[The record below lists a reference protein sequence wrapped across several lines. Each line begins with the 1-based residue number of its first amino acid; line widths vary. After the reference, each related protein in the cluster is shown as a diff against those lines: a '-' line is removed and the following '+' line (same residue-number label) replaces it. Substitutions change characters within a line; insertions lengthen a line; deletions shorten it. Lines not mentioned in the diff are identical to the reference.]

1 VAYLFLFDTLSGGA
15 GYATQAGRYI
25 EQLLQKT
32 QQILDN
38 CPDHCDQSC
47 YRCLRTYQNR
57 IQHHRLDRHLAGTLL
72 CAINSGLTPDNF
84 SVAQQIE
91 ELRMLQR
98 YLELSGM
105 QCESSVMVEDIPIP
119 LLVKMSRQT
128 VAIGAYP
135 VQQDHQVI
143 KHPLTALS
151 KNQIYLLFNDYDLA
165 HDLPHIAHKLLSFV

>member
-1 VAYLFLFDTLSGGA
+1 MLSLPSYLPEPYTTPSSRSSA
-15 GYATQAGRYI
+15 SWYTPSTI
-25 EQLLQKT
+25 IT
-32 QQILDN
+32 
-38 CPDHCDQSC
+38 
-47 YRCLRTYQNR
+47 
-57 IQHHRLDRHLAGTLL
+57 
-72 CAINSGLTPDNF
+72 GLTPDDF

-98 YLELSGM
+98 YLELSGI
-105 QCESSVMVEDIPIP
+105 QCESSVMIEDITIP

-151 KNQIYLLFNDYDLA
+151 RNQMYRLFNDYDLA
-165 HDLPHIAHKLLSFV
+165 HDLPRIAHDLLLFL